1 MNIKITGYRILTE
14 KERDYL
20 TLHCLLRKY
29 EIPTKDIDE
38 FLNNKLLNVK
48 GGLPLGLVDTHLSRL
63 MPFRVAVTDS
73 PSYTII
79 LDHLPENTIKLL
91 IETK

>member
-1 MNIKITGYRILTE
+1 MKITGYRTLTE

-20 TLHCLLRKY
+20 TIHRLLLKY
-29 EIPTKDIDE
+29 QISTKSIDE
-38 FLNNKLLNVK
+38 FLDNNLLNIK

-63 MPFRVAVTDS
+63 MPFHVAVTDS
-73 PSYTII
+73 PNYTII
-79 LDHLPENTIKLL
+79 LDHLPENTVKLL

>member
-1 MNIKITGYRILTE
+1 MKITGYRTLTE

-20 TLHCLLRKY
+20 TIHSLLQKY
-29 EIPTKDIDE
+29 GIPTTSIDE
-38 FLNNKLLNVK
+38 FLDNSLLNVK

-63 MPFRVAVTDS
+63 MPFRVAITDS
-73 PSYTII
+73 PSYTIV
-79 LDHLPENTIKLL
+79 LDQLPENTVELY